1 MNVSESFKIEVLDGV
16 YPPAADTYLL
26 LDAITIEPTD
36 VVLDVGCGAGLATL
50 VAASKARRVISLD
63 ISHLAVRN
71 TIQNLRRNDLGTNVS
86 VVQSD
91 LLSGLSNSTKFSMI
105 MFNPPYLPADEM
117 TTEMD
122 HALIGGE
129 DGSEIAERFVKDA
142 STFLEKDGR
151 IYVVVST
158 LENVDAITNV
168 FHDNGIQVEQVNE
181 TSLFF
186 EKIQVLKGIFKGHKE
201 TVL

>member
-1 MNVSESFKIEVLDGV
+1 MSESFKIEVLDGV

-26 LDAITIEPTD
+26 LDAIVIEPAD
-36 VVLDVGCGAGLATL
+36 VILDVGCGVGLATL
-50 VAASKARRVISLD
+50 VAASKAQRVISLD

-71 TIQNLRRNDLGTNVS
+71 TIQNLRRNDLGFNVS

-91 LLSGLSNSTKFSMI
+91 LFSGLSNSTKFSMI
-105 MFNPPYLPADEM
+105 MFNPPYLPADKM

-129 DGSEIAERFVKDA
+129 DGSEITERFVREA
-142 STFLEKDGR
+142 SAFLERDGR
-151 IYVVVST
+151 LYVVVST
-158 LENVDAITNV
+158 LENVDAITKV
-168 FHDNGIQVEQVNE
+168 FHDNGFQVERVNE

-186 EKIQVLKGIFKGHKE
+186 EKIQVLKDIFKGHKE

>member
-1 MNVSESFKIEVLDGV
+1 MSELFKLDVLDGV

-26 LDAITIEPTD
+26 LDAIAIDSTD
-36 VVLDVGCGAGLATL
+36 IVLDVGCGAGLATL
-50 VAASKARRVISLD
+50 VAASKAQRVVSVD
-63 ISHLAVRN
+63 ISHLAVKN
-71 TIQNLRRNDLGTNVS
+71 TIQNLRRNGLGENVS

-91 LLSGLSNSTKFSMI
+91 LFSGFSDAGRFSMI

-122 HALIGGE
+122 HALIGGD
-129 DGSEIAERFVKDA
+129 DGSELSEKFIHDA
-142 STFLEKDGR
+142 SSHITQGGR
-151 IYVVVST
+151 LYVVVST
-158 LENVDAITNV
+158 LANIDAINNA
-168 FHDNGIQVEQVNE
+168 FHKNNFQVEQINE

-186 EKIQVLKGIFKGHKE
+186 EKIQVLKGVFKGHKE

>member
-1 MNVSESFKIEVLDGV
+1 MSESFKIEVLDGV

-26 LDAITIEPTD
+26 LDAIVIEPAD
-36 VVLDVGCGAGLATL
+36 VILDVGCGVGLATL
-50 VAASKARRVISLD
+50 VAASKAQRVISLD

-71 TIQNLRRNDLGTNVS
+71 TIQNLRRNDLGFNVS

-91 LLSGLSNSTKFSMI
+91 LFSGLSNSTKFSMI
-105 MFNPPYLPADEM
+105 MFNPPYLPADKM

-129 DGSEIAERFVKDA
+129 DGSEITERFVREA
-142 STFLEKDGR
+142 SAFLERDGR
-151 IYVVVST
+151 LYVVVST
-158 LENVDAITNV
+158 LENVDAITKV
-168 FHDNGIQVEQVNE
+168 FHDNGFQVERVNE

-186 EKIQVLKGIFKGHKE
+186 EKIQVLKGVFKGHKE

>member
-1 MNVSESFKIEVLDGV
+1 MSESFKIEVLDGV

-26 LDAITIEPTD
+26 LDAIVIEPTD
-36 VVLDVGCGAGLATL
+36 VILDVGCGVGLATL
-50 VAASKARRVISLD
+50 VAASKAQRVISLD

-71 TIQNLRRNDLGTNVS
+71 TIQNLRRNDLGFNVS

-91 LLSGLSNSTKFSMI
+91 LFSGLSNSTKFSMI
-105 MFNPPYLPADEM
+105 MFNPPYLPADKM

-129 DGSEIAERFVKDA
+129 DGSEITERFVREA
-142 STFLEKDGR
+142 SAFLERDGR
-151 IYVVVST
+151 LYVVVST
-158 LENVDAITNV
+158 LENVDAITKV
-168 FHDNGIQVEQVNE
+168 FHDNGFQVERVNE

-186 EKIQVLKGIFKGHKE
+186 EKIQVLKDIFKGHKE

>member
-1 MNVSESFKIEVLDGV
+1 MSESFKIEVLDGV

-26 LDAITIEPTD
+26 LDAIVIEPTD
-36 VVLDVGCGAGLATL
+36 VILDVGCGVGLATL
-50 VAASKARRVISLD
+50 VAASKAQRVISLD

-71 TIQNLRRNDLGTNVS
+71 TIQNLRRNDLGFNVS

-91 LLSGLSNSTKFSMI
+91 LFSGLSNSTKFSMI
-105 MFNPPYLPADEM
+105 MFNPPYLPADKM

-129 DGSEIAERFVKDA
+129 DGSEITERFVREA
-142 STFLEKDGR
+142 SAFLERDGR
-151 IYVVVST
+151 LYVVVST
-158 LENVDAITNV
+158 LENVDAITKV
-168 FHDNGIQVEQVNE
+168 FHDNGFQVERVNE

>member
-1 MNVSESFKIEVLDGV
+1 MSESFKIEVLDGV

-26 LDAITIEPTD
+26 LDAIVIEPAD
-36 VVLDVGCGAGLATL
+36 VILDVGCGVGLATL
-50 VAASKARRVISLD
+50 VAASKAQRVISLD

-71 TIQNLRRNDLGTNVS
+71 TIQNLRRNDLGFNVS

-91 LLSGLSNSTKFSMI
+91 LFSGLSNSTKFSMI
-105 MFNPPYLPADEM
+105 MFNPPYLPADKM

-129 DGSEIAERFVKDA
+129 DGSEITERFVREA
-142 STFLEKDGR
+142 SAFLERDGR
-151 IYVVVST
+151 LYVVVST
-158 LENVDAITNV
+158 LENVDAITKV
-168 FHDNGIQVEQVNE
+168 FHDNGFQVERVNE